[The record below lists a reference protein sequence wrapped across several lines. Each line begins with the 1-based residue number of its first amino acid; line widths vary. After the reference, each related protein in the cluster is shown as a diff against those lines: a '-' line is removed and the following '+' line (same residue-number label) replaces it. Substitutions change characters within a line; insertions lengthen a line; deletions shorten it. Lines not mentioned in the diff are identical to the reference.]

1 MADKMAKRV
10 GESQREIM
18 EAKRRKI
25 MQVLRGEGDGTVKE
39 GEEEKKLEEEERK
52 KEVMKE
58 LDIVQALLSSTL
70 LSKDQ
75 QIQHLEKQLKSAN
88 GGSDSKVLTK
98 RLAGKNKE
106 IEVLTIENLKFC
118 SALEGAKDIW
128 TKFESEMKAK
138 DGELKEAKQELD
150 GAKRVVKKLTTELEK
165 KSTQLERS
173 CEKYKFDA
181 KEKESELRAREGE
194 LEEMR
199 VEKEKALEER
209 RKGGLASELLL
220 EAARLR
226 ISELSK
232 LQGSDLTH
240 LFSMNF
246 RLEKENKELKRLV
259 ETKDSGIVQ
268 CKADFVLLQEKIFSL
283 LSVREALQRAVG
295 EKELLVAEKEQM
307 VGEVSRENVDL
318 KSRLA
323 DLSDAVDQCKSEI
336 VMLVSL
342 SDEKVETLEKEN
354 NRLQAE
360 VASSEVE
367 MNVNI
372 EDRKHSSIKISR
384 QQQQI
389 NDKQRINNVLTVQ
402 LDDKQL
408 KLEQNAKELK
418 ELHEKLAMLESS
430 QRSRLAIV
438 EKKCEAEK
446 LFKTQL
452 KDGRTQRRNSY
463 LEEESDQTP
472 ENQKR
477 DDEVA
482 STSTV
487 RNARDSTMIFEPAV
501 EDDSDD
507 VHVVFDDLLQAE
519 VQDIIEDLLN
529 NVVTVSSIN
538 ALRAG
543 LCESKRRDELKENDA
558 QETDAKTSQKSGASA
573 TAQDILMTMRIDN
586 FIKMRNILLPQGQKT
601 L

>member
-1 MADKMAKRV
+1 MADKMMKRV
-10 GESQREIM
+10 GDNQREIM

-25 MQVLRGEGDGTVKE
+25 MQVLRGEGDSTVKE

-336 VMLVSL
+336 VTLVSL

-354 NRLQAE
+354 NRLQ
-360 VASSEVE
+360 VE

-372 EDRKHSSIKISR
+372 EDRKHSSIKINR

-389 NDKQRINNVLTVQ
+389 NDKQRINDVLTVQ
-402 LDDKQL
+402 LDEKQL

-543 LCESKRRDELKENDA
+543 LCESKRRDELKENDV

>member
-1 MADKMAKRV
+1 MADKMTKRV

-25 MQVLRGEGDGTVKE
+25 MQVLRGEGDSTVKE

-336 VMLVSL
+336 VTLVSL

-354 NRLQAE
+354 NRLQ
-360 VASSEVE
+360 VE

-372 EDRKHSSIKISR
+372 EDRKHSSIKINR

-389 NDKQRINNVLTVQ
+389 NDKQRINDVLTVQ
-402 LDDKQL
+402 LDEKQL

-543 LCESKRRDELKENDA
+543 LCESKRRDELKENDV

>member
-1 MADKMAKRV
+1 MADKMTKRV

-336 VMLVSL
+336 VTLVSL

-354 NRLQAE
+354 NRLQ
-360 VASSEVE
+360 VE

-372 EDRKHSSIKISR
+372 EDRKHSSIKINR

-389 NDKQRINNVLTVQ
+389 NDKQRINDVLTVQ
-402 LDDKQL
+402 LDEKQL

-446 LFKTQL
+446 LFKAQL

-543 LCESKRRDELKENDA
+543 LCESKRRDELKENDV

>member
-543 LCESKRRDELKENDA
+543 LCESKRRDELKENDV

>member
-10 GESQREIM
+10 VESQREIM

-25 MQVLRGEGDGTVKE
+25 MQVLRGEGDSTVKE

-336 VMLVSL
+336 VTLVSL

-354 NRLQAE
+354 NRLQ
-360 VASSEVE
+360 VE

-372 EDRKHSSIKISR
+372 EDRKHSSIKINR

-389 NDKQRINNVLTVQ
+389 NDKQRINDVLTVQ
-402 LDDKQL
+402 LDEKQL

-452 KDGRTQRRNSY
+452 KDGRTQRINSH

>member
-1 MADKMAKRV
+1 
-10 GESQREIM
+10 M

-25 MQVLRGEGDGTVKE
+25 MQVLRGEGDSTVKE

-283 LSVREALQRAVG
+283 LAVREALQRAVG

-336 VMLVSL
+336 VTLVSL

-372 EDRKHSSIKISR
+372 EDRKHSSIKINR

-389 NDKQRINNVLTVQ
+389 NDKQRINDVLTVQ
-402 LDDKQL
+402 LDEKQL

-452 KDGRTQRRNSY
+452 KDGRTQRINSH

-543 LCESKRRDELKENDA
+543 LCESKRRDELKENDV